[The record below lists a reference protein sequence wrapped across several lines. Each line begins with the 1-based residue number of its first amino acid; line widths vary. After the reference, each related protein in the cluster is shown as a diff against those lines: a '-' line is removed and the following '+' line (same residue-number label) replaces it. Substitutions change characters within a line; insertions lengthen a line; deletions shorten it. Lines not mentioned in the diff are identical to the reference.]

1 MKVAVVLCLLIVA
14 AAATP
19 EDPCDDGCPRIQAPV
34 CGYNTEPEDVVA
46 AACSAIAA
54 TAAPQLKFPQFN
66 RRFQPSYSMIRCSRS
81 CTQNYAPV
89 CGYDNNPSFGEQFT
103 NECFLQMYVCE
114 DRGGQPFRD
123 VLRGECFKPI

>member
-1 MKVAVVLCLLIVA
+1 MKTIFVLTLLGTCHLIEFFLQESSHGPPKENKLSRSLA
-14 AAATP
+14 LKLLFTTIIP
-19 EDPCDDGCPRIQAPV
+19 
-34 CGYNTEPEDVVA
+34 
-46 AACSAIAA
+46 AIAA